1 MLNKSHAVRAQLEK
15 RLQDT
20 KDRIEAEQVA
30 KFEEQDMRMD
40 EFRRSSETAQRTQ
53 ERETRQALVQ
63 QKEESDDKFAGA
75 QPTVLAIQTFLIL
88 CVWALGADMKKV
100 MAAKN
105 DEQDERNMREQSQ
118 LRTELQALRQ
128 DSERA
133 QSDLKNKMERE
144 DKALNNDLRDLTK
157 QTREALE
164 DDLHTLGPHH
174 LCSPRQRPS
183 SRILTPSCAQ
193 SCSSR
198 PTLTS
203 RPRTS

>member
-1 MLNKSHAVRAQLEK
+1 MTSLLVRNLC
-15 RLQDT
+15 
-20 KDRIEAEQVA
+20 
-30 KFEEQDMRMD
+30 
-40 EFRRSSETAQRTQ
+40 S
-53 ERETRQALVQ
+53 
-63 QKEESDDKFAGA
+63 AG
-75 QPTVLAIQTFLIL
+75 LANPLDPL
-88 CVWALGADMKKV
+88 CLALGSDVKKV

-174 LCSPRQRPS
+174 LCSPRQHPS
-183 SRILTPSCAQ
+183 SRISHRAARRAARQ
-193 SCSSR
+193 GQR
-198 PTLTS
+198 
-203 RPRTS
+203 

>member
-1 MLNKSHAVRAQLEK
+1 
-15 RLQDT
+15 
-20 KDRIEAEQVA
+20 
-30 KFEEQDMRMD
+30 
-40 EFRRSSETAQRTQ
+40 
-53 ERETRQALVQ
+53 
-63 QKEESDDKFAGA
+63 
-75 QPTVLAIQTFLIL
+75 
-88 CVWALGADMKKV
+88 MKKV

-198 PTLTS
+198 PTLIS